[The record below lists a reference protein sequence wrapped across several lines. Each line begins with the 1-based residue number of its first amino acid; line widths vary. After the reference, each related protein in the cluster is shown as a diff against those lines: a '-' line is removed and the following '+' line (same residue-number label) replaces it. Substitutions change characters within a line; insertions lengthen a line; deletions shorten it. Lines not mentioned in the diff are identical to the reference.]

1 VKTNNP
7 TFTKLYTQI
16 LGMTE
21 ISGNAKLL
29 LTFIV
34 SHSENNQKFYYT
46 NEDLMERLGVSSLST
61 MVRIV
66 RELESFD
73 LITSIQHKNFYF
85 NEKNWGNRR
94 EINITNKTI
103 NIINETY
110 IKKESIIETL
120 PTPVEETIQPE
131 EKATQIDE
139 NPSIESLLDYFEQLY
154 ISYDEPEEIY
164 DKVKHKIEIGAIA
177 TFMEISAEYQLN
189 KILSKKL
196 KKESEKEFDEN
207 DKEITKESLL
217 DYIEN
222 NASKLGWVKSIK
234 IQDAVNNDSIKTIN
248 EILNF

>member
-1 VKTNNP
+1 MKTNNP

-85 NEKNWGNRR
+85 NE
-94 EINITNKTI
+94 ICFYI
-103 NIINETY
+103 Y
-110 IKKESIIETL
+110 QVIKKLTS
-120 PTPVEETIQPE
+120 PKSPE
-131 EKATQIDE
+131 VY
-139 NPSIESLLDYFEQLY
+139 L
-154 ISYDEPEEIY
+154 
-164 DKVKHKIEIGAIA
+164 
-177 TFMEISAEYQLN
+177 
-189 KILSKKL
+189 
-196 KKESEKEFDEN
+196 
-207 DKEITKESLL
+207 
-217 DYIEN
+217 
-222 NASKLGWVKSIK
+222 
-234 IQDAVNNDSIKTIN
+234 
-248 EILNF
+248 